1 MLLSGGSTRLLRS
14 KHCDCPKNMHGE
26 GSCRIHAVR
35 VLRRMPDVSEPKPAL
50 DDLAFMELALA
61 QARAAGEAGEI
72 PVGALVV
79 KDGEIVAQGQ
89 NRNLRDHD
97 PSAHAEIV
105 ALRQAAA
112 RLGNHRLGGCVMFA
126 TIEPCAMCAGAMVH
140 ARLARL
146 VYGASDP
153 KAGAAGS
160 ALEVVNHPRLNHRME
175 VTSGV
180 LADRCSELLREF
192 FQSRRNDLKAE

>member
-1 MLLSGGSTRLLRS
+1 
-14 KHCDCPKNMHGE
+14 
-26 GSCRIHAVR
+26 
-35 VLRRMPDVSEPKPAL
+35 
-50 DDLAFMELALA
+50 MELALE
-61 QARAAGEAGEI
+61 QARAAGDAGEV
-72 PVGALVV
+72 PVGAVIV
-79 KDGEIVAQGQ
+79 KDGEIVGQGQ

-126 TIEPCAMCAGAMVH
+126 TIEPCAMCAGAMTH

-160 ALEVVNHPRLNHRME
+160 ALEVLNHPRLNHRVE

-180 LADRCSELLREF
+180 LAGRCSEILQEF
-192 FQSRRNDLKAE
+192 FRSRRDDLKVE